1 MKFKIKYLVFFLVL
15 VVLVLVLKTKKS
27 NYSTIPWN
35 SKKFKSF
42 NNCYSYAV
50 DEPDENLK
58 EKRDPGNKSG
68 KKIDKNNYTCSH
80 FDTLLKSDYSNIRK
94 NNNNS
99 GCSHSISL
107 VLDKNKKDFHF
118 YRLLGDD
125 HTWSHKRGNKNVSKT
140 DSKNSSILDPKYT
153 NRDYGNYNYDTFC
166 GYYCL
171 DN

>member
-1 MKFKIKYLVFFLVL
+1 MKYLSL
-15 VVLVLVLKTKKS
+15 VVVVAFLLILFFKTKKM
-27 NYSTIPWN
+27 NYSTSPWN

-50 DEPDENLK
+50 DEPNEKLK
-58 EKRDPGNKSG
+58 EKRDPGHASG
-68 KKIDKNNYTCSH
+68 KKMDKNNYTCSH
-80 FDTLLKSDYSNIRK
+80 FDTLLKSDYPYIKKSN
-94 NNNNS
+94 NQFS

-118 YRLLGDD
+118 YRRLDGDN
-125 HTWSHKRGNKNVSKT
+125 TWSHKRGNMKVSKT
-140 DSKNSSILDPKYT
+140 DSKNNLIVDPIYA
-153 NRDYGNYNYDTFC
+153 NRTYKNYNYDTFC

>member
-1 MKFKIKYLVFFLVL
+1 MKFKIKYLLFFIVL
-15 VVLVLVLKTKKS
+15 LVLVLKTKKS
-27 NYSTIPWN
+27 NYSIHPWN

-58 EKRDPGNKSG
+58 KKREPGDTNG
-68 KKIDKNNYTCSH
+68 RKINKNNYTCSH
-80 FDTLLKSDYSNIRK
+80 FDTLLTSDYPDIRK
-94 NNNNS
+94 SNTQPT

-118 YRLLGDD
+118 YRLRDND
-125 HTWSHKRGNKNVSKT
+125 ETWSHKRGNKNVSKT
-140 DSKNSSILDPKYT
+140 DSKNNHIMDPKYT
-153 NRDYGNYNYDTFC
+153 NRDYGSYNYDTFC

>member
-1 MKFKIKYLVFFLVL
+1 MKYLWFVVVFFLIVIIF
-15 VVLVLVLKTKKS
+15 LKTKKS
-27 NYSTIPWN
+27 NYSISPWN

-50 DEPDENLK
+50 NEPDERLK
-58 EKRDPGNKSG
+58 TKRDPGDTSG
-68 KKIDKNNYTCSH
+68 KKIDKNNYTCEQ
-80 FDTLLKSDYSNIRK
+80 FDSLIKTDYPYIKKS
-94 NNNNS
+94 NNQFI

-118 YRLLGDD
+118 YRRLDGDK
-125 HTWSHKRGNKNVSKT
+125 TWSHKRGNKKVSKT
-140 DSKNSSILDPKYT
+140 DSKDNTISDPRYS
-153 NRDYGNYNYDTFC
+153 NRDYGIYNYDTFC